1 MPSNTTRLLLKWGLG
16 PFLDNRLV
24 EPEGISFRRWKDG
37 SLIGYTKLVPN
48 FREKF
53 KAPYYVVHRA
63 HLHDSM
69 RLLAVE
75 LGVEIKAASK
85 VTSYDA
91 EAPSLTLQDGAS
103 YAGDLIVASD
113 GTCYQTSSTSEARLV

>member
-37 SLIGYTKLVPN
+37 SFIGYTKLVPD

-75 LGVEIKAASK
+75 LGVEIKTASK

-103 YAGDLIVASD
+103 YAGDLVVASD
-113 GTCYQTSSTSEARLV
+113 GT